1 MKKLIV
7 LDRDGVINEDSDD
20 YIKSPDEYVP
30 IVGSLKA
37 IADLNEAGYTVVVA
51 SNQSGISRGL
61 FSMATLEAMHEKL
74 NTLLAEQQGKIDK
87 IYFCPHSPDG
97 NCDCRKPKPGMLH
110 EIIKDY
116 DVTPSEVFLIGDSM
130 KDIVAAHS
138 AGMVPLL
145 VCTGKG
151 TKTKKQLANYEK
163 LKSTPIFVN
172 LAEAASW
179 ILERN

>member
-20 YIKSPDEYVP
+20 YIKSPDEYIP
-30 IVGSLKA
+30 IKGSLKA

-51 SNQSGISRGL
+51 SNQSGIARGL
-61 FSMATLEAMHEKL
+61 FSMETLEAMHDKL

-87 IYFCPHSPDG
+87 IYFCPHSPDE

-110 EIIKDY
+110 KIIKDY
-116 DVTPSEVFLIGDSM
+116 DVTPSDVTMIGDSM
-130 KDIVAAHS
+130 KDIEAAS
-138 AGMVPLL
+138 LVGMEPLL

-151 TKTKKQLANYEK
+151 MKTKSQLVSNDK
-163 LKSTPIFVN
+163 FKSIPIFAD
-172 LAEAASW
+172 LAEAVAW
-179 ILERN
+179 IVAGK